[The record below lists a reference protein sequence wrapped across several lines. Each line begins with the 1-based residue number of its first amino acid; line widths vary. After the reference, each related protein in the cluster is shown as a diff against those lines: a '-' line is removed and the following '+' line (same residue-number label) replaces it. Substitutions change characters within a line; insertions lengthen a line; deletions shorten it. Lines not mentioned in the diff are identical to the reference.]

1 MMVMASRSL
10 GMTVPPLSSALN
22 PAIRSCGQ
30 SERFNRVRFLTPACA
45 GAGSCPPR
53 DSSRAT
59 GWQGARGDWG
69 PLRYTWEHHSDCLQ
83 LMEAKTPNIT
93 WLQLTNQTE
102 IMPRYQSLDSR
113 ERGKRRLSR
122 VTKIYSDLPQLTAS
136 RAGGVIRSTT
146 RRSGATELN

>member
-53 DSSRAT
+53 GSSRAT
-59 GWQGARGDWG
+59 GWQGASGDWG
-69 PLRYTWEHHSDCLQ
+69 PLRYTWEHHSDVFSSWKQKILI
-83 LMEAKTPNIT
+83 LHGYKS
-93 WLQLTNQTE
+93 TNQTE

-113 ERGKRRLSR
+113 ERGK
-122 VTKIYSDLPQLTAS
+122 
-136 RAGGVIRSTT
+136 
-146 RRSGATELN
+146 